1 MLAREPYF
9 KARLRELRES
19 GLAMPRPRPPTVR
32 AACFEKLVEQCCDRV
47 VSRVCEARDAFIYW
61 TPSHERIV
69 ARKVQRGGYSNDP
82 PEDAILVGRYRH
94 PVQRAQ
100 FVNDLIL
107 AIQKG
112 KAA

>member
-1 MLAREPYF
+1 MRAPEPYF
-9 KARLRELRES
+9 KARLRELREA
-19 GLAMPRPRPPTVR
+19 GLALPPQRRQTAR
-32 AACFEKLVEQCCDRV
+32 AACFEKLIRQCCDRV

-61 TPSHERIV
+61 TPSEELIA

-82 PEDAILVGRYRH
+82 PEGGILVGRYRH

-100 FVNDLIL
+100 FIDDLLL